1 MSNDVETLPFEK
13 AYQELEGAVQRLE
26 EGHLTLEEAIST
38 YERGI
43 HLAQRCGDALD
54 AAELQV
60 QKLTLVED
68 QQRLGMFFEEEGE

>member
-1 MSNDVETLPFEK
+1 MTDDIETLSFEK
-13 AYQELEGAVQRLE
+13 AYQELEATVHKLE
-26 EGHLTLEEAIST
+26 EGDLTLEEAIST

-60 QKLTLVED
+60 QNLTLVDD
-68 QQRLGMFFEEEGE
+68 QQQLGMFFEEEGE

>member
-1 MSNDVETLPFEK
+1 MSDDVETLPFEK
-13 AYQELEGAVQRLE
+13 AYQELEGTVQKLE
-26 EGHLTLEEAIST
+26 EGNLTLEEAIST

-68 QQRLGMFFEEEGE
+68 QQQLGMFFEEEGE

>member
-1 MSNDVETLPFEK
+1 MTDDVETLSFEK
-13 AYQELEGAVQRLE
+13 AYQELEVTVQKLE
-26 EGHLTLEEAIST
+26 EGNLTLEEAIST

-43 HLAQRCGDALD
+43 HLAKRCGDALD

-68 QQRLGMFFEEEGE
+68 QQQLGMFFEEEGD

>member
-1 MSNDVETLPFEK
+1 MSDDVETLSFEN
-13 AYQELEGAVQRLE
+13 AYQELEVTVQKLE
-26 EGHLTLEEAIST
+26 EGNLTLEEAIST

-60 QKLTLVED
+60 QELTLVED
-68 QQRLGMFFEEEGE
+68 QQQLGMFFEEEGE

>member
-1 MSNDVETLPFEK
+1 MSDDVETLSFEK
-13 AYQELEGAVQRLE
+13 AYQELEVTVQKLE
-26 EGHLTLEEAIST
+26 EGNLTLEEAISF
-38 YERGI
+38 YERGV

-68 QQRLGMFFEEEGE
+68 QQQLGMFFEEEGE

>member
-1 MSNDVETLPFEK
+1 MTDDVETLSFEK
-13 AYQELEGAVQRLE
+13 ASQELEATVQMLE
-26 EGHLTLEEAIST
+26 EGNRTLEEAIST

-60 QKLTLVED
+60 QELTLVDD
-68 QQRLGMFFEEEGE
+68 QQQLGMFFEEEGE